1 MSLHINKGNNP
12 SRTYNS
18 YNYLCTKHGIPN
30 FVKQHSQ
37 ALWQGKIG
45 PDSMIVYNLNTTL
58 LSTNKS
64 SKQKADKKTLKLNYT
79 IIKMGLVHIYVENV
93 FFFNSYG
100 TFSKIDHIWS
110 HKTSLNDNKKGNVFL
125 YLIRVSWNKDRNQY
139 EGKKSIENIKTQEY
153 YTVYY

>member
-1 MSLHINKGNNP
+1 
-12 SRTYNS
+12 
-18 YNYLCTKHGIPN
+18 
-30 FVKQHSQ
+30 
-37 ALWQGKIG
+37 
-45 PDSMIVYNLNTTL
+45 MIVYNLNTTL